1 MKTKLSTM
9 KITLTALFLSI
20 TFLLPGRV
28 LAAAKQNLA
37 IINTEMVFKGYW
49 RTAVEEKHLKIAM
62 EDVQKRVAIEDKKQA
77 DRITELKNMEKV
89 LQNPSLNQATR
100 ARHLQQFEVK
110 QRAFQQNATTLNNW
124 KAATNKDLS
133 EKSRKAIEKIRE
145 EIREV
150 ISAQAKKNGYT
161 LVIESK
167 ALLYSSADLDITT
180 QVLAQ
185 LNINDPGKVAPKKPT
200 PKK

>member
-1 MKTKLSTM
+1 MKT
-9 KITLTALFLSI
+9 TLTTLFLSI
-20 TFLLPGRV
+20 AFLLPVRASD
-28 LAAAKQNLA
+28 AAEHNLA
-37 IINTEMVFKGYW
+37 VINTEIVLKGYW
-49 RTAVEEKHLKIAM
+49 RTAVEEKRLKIDM

-77 DRITELKNMEKV
+77 DRLTELKNMQKV
-89 LQNPSLNQATR
+89 LLNQNLNQAAL
-100 ARHLQQFEVK
+100 ARHQQEFEAK
-110 QRAFQQNATTLNNW
+110 RRAFEQNGTTLNNW
-124 KAATNKDLS
+124 KAAQQKDLS
-133 EKSRKAIEKIRE
+133 EKSRKAGVKVRE
-145 EIREV
+145 EIQAV

-167 ALLYSSADLDITT
+167 ALLYSSADLDIST

>member
-1 MKTKLSTM
+1 MKA
-9 KITLTALFLSI
+9 TLTSLFLSI
-20 TFLLPGRV
+20 TFLLPGRAS
-28 LAAAKQNLA
+28 AAAEHNLA
-37 IINTEMVFKGYW
+37 IINTEIVFKGYW
-49 RTAVEEKHLKIAM
+49 RTAVEEKRMKIAA
-62 EDVQKRVAIEDKKQA
+62 EDVQKRVAIEDKKQT
-77 DRITELKNMEKV
+77 DRLTELQNMQKV
-89 LQNPSLNQATR
+89 LENPNLNQAAR
-100 ARHLQQFEVK
+100 ARHLQQFGAK
-110 QRAFQQNATTLNNW
+110 RRAFEQYGTTLNNW
-124 KAATNKDLS
+124 KAAQQKDLS

-145 EIREV
+145 EIQSV

>member
-1 MKTKLSTM
+1 MKT
-9 KITLTALFLSI
+9 TLTTLFLSI
-20 TFLLPGRV
+20 AFLLPGRAS
-28 LAAAKQNLA
+28 AAVEHNLA
-37 IINTEMVFKGYW
+37 IINTEIVLKGYW
-49 RTAVEEKHLKIAM
+49 RTAVEEKRLKIAM
-62 EDVQKRVAIEDKKQA
+62 EDVQKRVTIEEKKQE
-77 DRITELKNMEKV
+77 DRITELNNMNKV
-89 LQNPSLNQATR
+89 LQNPNLNQAVR
-100 ARHLQQFEVK
+100 ARHQQEFEVK

-124 KAATNKDLS
+124 KASQNKDLS
-133 EKSRKAIEKIRE
+133 EKGRMAFDKIKE
-145 EIREV
+145 EIQAV
-150 ISAQAKKNGYT
+150 ISAQAKKKGYT

>member
-1 MKTKLSTM
+1 MKTAL
-9 KITLTALFLSI
+9 ITLFLFI
-20 TFLLPGRV
+20 AFLLPGRAS
-28 LAAAKQNLA
+28 AAAEQNLA
-37 IINTEMVFKGYW
+37 IVNTEIVLKGYW
-49 RTAVEEKHLKIAM
+49 RTAVEEKRLKIAM
-62 EDVQKRVAIEDKKQA
+62 EDVQKRVAIEEKKQA

-89 LQNPSLNQATR
+89 LQNPSLNQAAR

-110 QRAFQQNATTLNNW
+110 GRAFQQNSTTLNNW
-124 KAATNKDLS
+124 KAAQQKDLS
-133 EKSRKAIEKIRE
+133 EKSRKAGEKIRE
-145 EIREV
+145 EIQAV

>member
-1 MKTKLSTM
+1 MKT
-9 KITLTALFLSI
+9 TLTILFLSI
-20 TFLLPGRV
+20 AFLLPGRAS
-28 LAAAKQNLA
+28 AAAEYNLA
-37 IINTEMVFKGYW
+37 IVNTGIVFDGYW
-49 RTAVEEKHLKIAM
+49 RTAVEDKRMKIAM
-62 EDVQKRVAIEDKKQA
+62 EDVKKRVAIEDKNQSVRL
-77 DRITELKNMEKV
+77 DELKKMQQV
-89 LQNPSLNQATR
+89 LLKPNQNQAAL
-100 ARHLQQFEVK
+100 ARHRQEFEAK
-110 QRAFQQNATTLNNW
+110 RRAFEQNGTTLNNW
-124 KAATNKDLS
+124 KAAQQKDLS
-133 EKSRKAIEKIRE
+133 EKSRKAIEGIKE
-145 EIREV
+145 EIRSV

>member
-1 MKTKLSTM
+1 MKTTF
-9 KITLTALFLSI
+9 TVLFLSI

-28 LAAAKQNLA
+28 FAAAEQNLA
-37 IINTEMVFKGYW
+37 IINTEIVFKGYW
-49 RTAVEEKHLKIAM
+49 RTAVEDKRMKIAG
-62 EDVQKRVAIEDKKQA
+62 EDVQKRVAIEEKKQT
-77 DRITELKNMEKV
+77 DRLAELKNMQKV
-89 LQNPSLNQATR
+89 LQNPNLNQATR
-100 ARHLQQFEVK
+100 ARHLQEFEAK
-110 QRAFQQNATTLNNW
+110 RRAFEQNGTTLNNW
-124 KAATNKDLS
+124 KAAQQKDLS
-133 EKSRKAIEKIRE
+133 EKGRKAIEKIKK
-145 EIREV
+145 EIQAV

-185 LNINDPGKVAPKKPT
+185 LNINDPGNVAPKKPT

>member
-1 MKTKLSTM
+1 MKT
-9 KITLTALFLSI
+9 ILTTLFLSI
-20 TFLLPGRV
+20 AFLLPGRAS
-28 LAAAKQNLA
+28 AAAEHNLA
-37 IINTEMVFKGYW
+37 IINTEIVFKGYW
-49 RTAVEEKHLKIAM
+49 RTAVEDKRIKNAM
-62 EDVQKRVAIEDKKQA
+62 EDMQKRVAIEDKSQT
-77 DRITELKNMEKV
+77 DRLTELKKMQQV
-89 LQNPSLNQATR
+89 LQKPNQNQAAL
-100 ARHLQQFEVK
+100 ARHRQEFEVK
-110 QRAFQQNATTLNNW
+110 RRAYEQNGTTLNNW
-124 KAATNKDLS
+124 KAAQKKDLS
-133 EKSRKAIEKIRE
+133 EKSRKAIEGIKE
-145 EIREV
+145 EIQSV

>member
-1 MKTKLSTM
+1 MKT
-9 KITLTALFLSI
+9 TLTTLFLSI
-20 TFLLPGRV
+20 VFLLPVRAS
-28 LAAAKQNLA
+28 AAAEHNLA
-37 IINTEMVFKGYW
+37 VINTEIVIKGYW
-49 RTAVEEKHLKIAM
+49 RTAVEEKRLKIAM
-62 EDVQKRVAIEDKKQA
+62 DDVQKRVAIEDEKQT
-77 DRITELKNMEKV
+77 DRLTELKNMQKV
-89 LQNPSLNQATR
+89 LLNPNLNQAAL
-100 ARHLQQFEVK
+100 ARHQQQFEVK
-110 QRAFQQNATTLNNW
+110 KRAFEQNGTTLNNW
-124 KAATNKDLS
+124 KAAQQKDLS
-133 EKSRKAIEKIRE
+133 EKSRKAGVKVRE
-145 EIREV
+145 EIQAV